1 MGDLN
6 LDMSKNAPFN
16 IGIYACAAA
25 GAVTGVVTY
34 GTGTLLSTLAV
45 GAAGAIAGGIGIPV
59 ALTAVAVVGYAAYVG
74 VAAAVK
80 ALKKEGAVV
89 PLGMA
94 VVGFSAAK
102 ALFVSPFTATAGLG
116 KKLFAGKPDTSAKP
130 DAPAASHSTEA
141 TPSGVS
147 AFFSK
152 MKLKPLFEKALK
164 PRITKKSKPA
174 PKPKNAPP
182 PPTA

>member
-6 LDMSKNAPFN
+6 LDMSKSTPFN
-16 IGIYACAAA
+16 LGIYACAAVGAAA
-25 GAVTGVVTY
+25 GVATY

-45 GAAGAIAGGIGIPV
+45 GAAGAVAGGIGIPV

-74 VAAAVK
+74 VAAALK

-102 ALFVSPFTATAGLG
+102 ALFVSPFTAATGLG
-116 KKLFAGKPDTSAKP
+116 KKLFAGKPDQPATP
-130 DAPAASHSTEA
+130 DAPAASQSTGN

-164 PRITKKSKPA
+164 PRITKKDKPA

-182 PPTA
+182 PPKP